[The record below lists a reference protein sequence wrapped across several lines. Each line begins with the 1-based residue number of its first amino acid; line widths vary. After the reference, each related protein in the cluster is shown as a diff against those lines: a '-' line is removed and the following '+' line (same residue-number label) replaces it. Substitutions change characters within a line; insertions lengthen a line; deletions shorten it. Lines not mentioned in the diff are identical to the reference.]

1 MATQI
6 EPATQTDE
14 NAFRAEVQQF
24 LADNFPAELKGQSN
38 ALAGVDGPTNE
49 TPAQTKWREAV
60 GARGWGTPT
69 WPKEYGGGGLTKAQ
83 AKIIDQEFAKA
94 GAYNPIGGMGVM
106 MFGRRCS
113 NTATRHR
120 SRSIFRRSAAAKS
133 AGARAIRNPMP
144 ALTSR
149 TSRPLPRTRATT
161 TLSTARRPGPA
172 AANGPTSALQLYEP
186 TRATSTRASA
196 SC

>member
-14 NAFRAEVQQF
+14 DAFRAEVQQF

-106 MFGRRCS
+106 MFG
-113 NTATRHR
+113 
-120 SRSIFRRSAAAKS
+120 
-133 AGARAIRNPMP
+133 P
-144 ALTSR
+144 
-149 TSRPLPRTRATT
+149 
-161 TLSTARRPGPA
+161 TLLEYLS
-172 AANGPTSALQLYEP
+172 LIHI
-186 TRATSTRASA
+186 
-196 SC
+196 

>member
-6 EPATQTDE
+6 EPATHTDE
-14 NAFRAEVQQF
+14 DAFRAEVQQF

-106 MFGRRCS
+106 MFGPTLLEYGNEDSALREAVSDFRTRRRP
-113 NTATRHR
+113 TDDRDTMLRFRVHHVG
-120 SRSIFRRSAAAKS
+120 IFT
-133 AGARAIRNPMP
+133 PV
-144 ALTSR
+144 R
-149 TSRPLPRTRATT
+149 TSHNA
-161 TLSTARRPGPA
+161 
-172 AANGPTSALQLYEP
+172 
-186 TRATSTRASA
+186 
-196 SC
+196 